1 MANNNLIGE
10 DSYYEQKGITAIS
23 NDNAVVP
30 RDQSGNV
37 IIYLTSSLLIVEAI
51 EKNILAESVLP
62 TLDTQFNYF
71 KFPVRTTIVDEQLD
85 LDLDL
90 DFDLS
95 ANSQDPIFARYKP
108 SENRTINANA
118 TPAGILMDDVVEG
131 MMQRKTNSYYITKE
145 IKNSGADLRFR
156 IVIVHR
162 YDSDITNDP
171 STAFFT
177 LMKTTVATGIDREY
191 KRYQT
196 SNGGVITQYQV
207 QKLVID
213 EIIPNE
219 ELEIGDLFN
228 IGAVC
233 GVDEEFR
240 YHTINSDTSYWV
252 ITDASK
258 NVDEWNQEIS

>member
-1 MANNNLIGE
+1 MKAKI
-10 DSYYEQKGITAIS
+10 
-23 NDNAVVP
+23 
-30 RDQSGNV
+30 
-37 IIYLTSSLLIVEAI
+37 LLI
-51 EKNILAESVLP
+51 NL
-62 TLDTQFNYF
+62 
-71 KFPVRTTIVDEQLD
+71 
-85 LDLDL
+85 
-90 DFDLS
+90 
-95 ANSQDPIFARYKP
+95 
-108 SENRTINANA
+108 
-118 TPAGILMDDVVEG
+118 
-131 MMQRKTNSYYITKE
+131 TKE

-228 IGAVC
+228 IGAIC